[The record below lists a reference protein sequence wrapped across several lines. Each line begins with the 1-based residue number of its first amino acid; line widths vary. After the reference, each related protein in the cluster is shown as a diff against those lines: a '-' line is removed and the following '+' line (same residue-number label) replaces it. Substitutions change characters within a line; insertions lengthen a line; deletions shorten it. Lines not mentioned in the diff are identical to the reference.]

1 MGGPAR
7 LQVRGIAAVAA
18 VALALAGCHGSSD
31 ARSYACAL
39 VRYWG
44 DQTGTVSDPD
54 SGPTTRS
61 EVVDLGNSAWPYDIA
76 TADLFLG
83 LYDHLSTNESDADY
97 SANEADPFLAAHCRG
112 GREVSDRGFR

>member
-1 MGGPAR
+1 MR
-7 LQVRGIAAVAA
+7 RIVAAAA
-18 VALALAGCHGSSD
+18 VALALAGCQGYSVD
-31 ARSYACAL
+31 AWSHACAL

-61 EVVDLGNSAWPYDIA
+61 EVVDLGNSAWPNDSF
-76 TADLFLG
+76 TADRFVG

-97 SANEADPFLAAHCRG
+97 SANEADPFLAAHCREVF
-112 GREVSDRGFR
+112 EVSDRGFR